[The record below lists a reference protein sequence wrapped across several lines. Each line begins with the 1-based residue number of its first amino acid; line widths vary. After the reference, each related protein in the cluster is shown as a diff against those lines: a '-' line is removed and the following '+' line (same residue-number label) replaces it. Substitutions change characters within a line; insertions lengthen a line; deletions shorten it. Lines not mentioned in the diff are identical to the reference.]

1 MDATQQEARTGGAD
15 AVPTVFNEAEIAKH
29 RAAMAAADVTA
40 QIIRILLGRLE
51 GKDVSN
57 RDAVSLAREIRQ
69 QQEHL
74 GASRFEAL
82 RAKDR
87 ACGHIEAV

>member
-1 MDATQQEARTGGAD
+1 MDATQQGARTGGAS
-15 AVPTVFNEAEIAKH
+15 AVPTVFNEDELAKH
-29 RAAMAAADVTA
+29 HAAMAAADVTA
-40 QIIRILLGRLE
+40 QIIRILLGRLG

-82 RAKDR
+82 RAKDS